1 MLESWAVP
9 EPAEVC
15 LMAQLFGTGY
25 ARKRVFR
32 KQLTQAMR
40 TFLRHIA
47 TGHYFQS
54 LEKWTIDPDEAF
66 DFGLA
71 SNALKVAHKLRIRDL
86 ELVLKFDD
94 PDHVTAT
101 PFEKFLSGLSHNRRH
116 LVGGRRGSRS
126 AALA

>member
-1 MLESWAVP
+1 
-9 EPAEVC
+9 
-15 LMAQLFGTGY
+15 
-25 ARKRVFR
+25 
-32 KQLTQAMR
+32 MR

-54 LEKWTIDPDEAF
+54 QEKWTTDRDEAF

-101 PFEKFLSGLSHNRRH
+101 PFDKFLSGLSHNRRH
-116 LVGGRRGSRS
+116 RVVSRRASRS